1 MSKRIIIS
9 LIMVITIL
17 MLFSSCDNNKNVS
30 NGVIKDEIVIGF
42 AMDTLKEE
50 RWQRD
55 RDIFVAEAEKLG
67 AKVLVLAAN
76 GDDKK
81 QIDQVKYLLNEG
93 ADVLVV
99 VPHNGDIA
107 KEIVEIAHRVGVKV
121 VAYDRLMEGKVD
133 YYVSFDN
140 EKVGELQ
147 AKYIIKKLKIT
158 KGNVVYIGGAS
169 TDNNAILLRDGA
181 MNILNR
187 YDDINIIYDEYSN
200 DWNPRVAKEHMEF
213 VLDSTNENIDAII
226 CANDAL
232 AGAVASLLAE
242 RKMELVITGQDAEIS
257 ACQRIVEGKQTMT
270 VYKDVRLLAKQ
281 AAKMAVDIVN
291 RKDINTTR
299 IVKNETESIESVL
312 LNPIQVDKNNMMEL
326 IIKNGFHKFDD
337 VYRNILPED
346 RPEN

>member
-1 MSKRIIIS
+1 
-9 LIMVITIL
+9 MVITIL

-81 QIDQVKYLLNEG
+81 QIDQAKYLLSEG
-93 ADVLVV
+93 SDVLVV
-99 VPHNGDIA
+99 VPHNGIIA

-121 VAYDRLMEGKVD
+121 IAYDRLIEGKVD

-147 AKYIIKKLKIT
+147 AKYIIENLKIT
-158 KGNVVYIGGAS
+158 EGNIVYLGGAS

-200 DWNPRVAKEHMEF
+200 DWNPRVAKEHMKF
-213 VLDSTNENIDAII
+213 VLDSTNENIDAVI

-232 AGAVASLLAE
+232 AGTVASLLAE
-242 RKMELVITGQDAEIS
+242 RKMELVLTGQDAEIS

-326 IIKNGFHKFDD
+326 IIKNGFHKFSD